1 MNKIILTSLVVAST
15 LMTGCANMNMQQG
28 QSQNQQTQAT
38 NQSQSVSV
46 EQRAYKGKVQ
56 DKKTD
61 FPMYGVHRGEKPL
74 VVFQGIILNIQP
86 YKDESKTFKGIN
98 GFLGKLDPTLKLN
111 DPNAKQ
117 MMDITIATANKQ
129 QFHFKQAMDPSFAK
143 GRIVLVVQFEN
154 GDTVLDPDV
163 NKAEMIK

>member
-1 MNKIILTSLVVAST
+1 MKKIIVTSMIIGST
-15 LMTGCANMNMQQG
+15 LLTGCANMQQMNG
-28 QSQNQQTQAT
+28 QSQNQQQETVAQTPA
-38 NQSQSVSV
+38 V
-46 EQRAYKGKVQ
+46 KKPVQ

-61 FPMYGVHRGEKPL
+61 FALYGVHRGEKPL

-86 YKDESKTFKGIN
+86 YKEDKSTTVKGIN
-98 GFLGKLDPTLKLN
+98 SFLAKLDPTLRLN
-111 DPNAKQ
+111 DPTAKT
-117 MMDITIATANKQ
+117 MMDITIGTANKQ

-163 NKAEMIK
+163 NKAELR

>member
-1 MNKIILTSLVVAST
+1 MKKIILTSM
-15 LMTGCANMNMQQG
+15 LMGSVLLTGCANIQQM
-28 QSQNQQTQAT
+28 T
-38 NQSQSVSV
+38 NQSQSQPQQPVAQTPAV
-46 EQRAYKGKVQ
+46 KKPVQ

-61 FPMYGVHRGEKPL
+61 YALYGVHRGEKPL

-86 YKDESKTFKGIN
+86 YKDESKAFKGIN

-111 DPNAKQ
+111 DPSAKQ

-163 NKAEMIK
+163 KKAELR